1 MISIAIGIVLFLT
14 RIHLPEDINS
24 TLSAVGGMIGP
35 ASMIVT
41 GMLFAGMDF
50 KQIFASK
57 RVYFVTFLR
66 PGYRTCTYKI

>member
-41 GMLFAGMDF
+41 GMLFAGMNL
-50 KQIFASK
+50 KQIFAFCYIS
-57 RVYFVTFLR
+57 TSDCC